1 MLLLLLG
8 QFQTKLGKFG
18 QNWASFYF
26 NIGSYWAHN
35 VKITVNFLNSNI
47 VVIEFSI
54 SFRAPHIHWEVSDT
68 NFKLDEFFR
77 FFWQLNSSMFISSN
91 IFTSF
96 KWENISWVLAESG
109 KPHRLW
115 SLEQKLEY
123 EEALVL
129 KGATSAQ
136 VIMVLLIGKPET
148 QSLVS

>member
-8 QFQTKLGKFG
+8 QFRTILGKFG

-91 IFTSF
+91 IFYLLQMGEYFLSPSRVRETASALKF
-96 KWENISWVLAESG
+96 GAKARVRRSSCVKRSHISPGDNGVVDW
-109 KPHRLW
+109 
-115 SLEQKLEY
+115 
-123 EEALVL
+123 
-129 KGATSAQ
+129 
-136 VIMVLLIGKPET
+136 
-148 QSLVS
+148 

>member
-8 QFQTKLGKFG
+8 QFRTILGKFG